1 MFCIIFQLMETLRK
15 RKHKTIYSAAQKCF
29 EMEVKMDKEKRIN
42 TYPNGQQPAN
52 SYDDGN
58 IPQEDLPINIIPDEV
73 PRKDGPGGED

>member
-1 MFCIIFQLMETLRK
+1 METLK
-15 RKHKTIYSAAQKCF
+15 KKAQSNLFSSTECF
-29 EMEVKMDKEKRIN
+29 EMEVKMDKEKRID

-73 PRKDGPGGED
+73 PRKDGPGGEG

>member
-1 MFCIIFQLMETLRK
+1 
-15 RKHKTIYSAAQKCF
+15 
-29 EMEVKMDKEKRIN
+29 MDKEKRID

-73 PRKDGPGGED
+73 PRKDGPGGEGWTKISVSRL

>member
-1 MFCIIFQLMETLRK
+1 
-15 RKHKTIYSAAQKCF
+15 
-29 EMEVKMDKEKRIN
+29 MDKEKRIN

-73 PRKDGPGGED
+73 PRKDGPGGEE